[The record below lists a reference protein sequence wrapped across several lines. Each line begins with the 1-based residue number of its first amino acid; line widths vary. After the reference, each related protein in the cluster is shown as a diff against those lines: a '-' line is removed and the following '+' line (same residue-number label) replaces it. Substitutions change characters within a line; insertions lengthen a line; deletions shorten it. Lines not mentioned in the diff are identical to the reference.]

1 MNRKGLTITYI
12 VKAFPCNYDEG
23 YGNVSIA
30 KKIHRGSGETF
41 LFTSRQAL
49 RYSIVNWLVEHG
61 IWKYAQLT
69 SEQGVKQYDPK
80 QLKKEFPEEADL
92 FWIYDNCW

>member
-41 LFTSRQAL
+41 LFK
-49 RYSIVNWLVEHG
+49 H
-61 IWKYAQLT
+61 
-69 SEQGVKQYDPK
+69 
-80 QLKKEFPEEADL
+80 
-92 FWIYDNCW
+92 

>member
-1 MNRKGLTITYI
+1 MNRKGLTISYI

-30 KKIHRGSGETF
+30 KKIHRGSGETY

-69 SEQGVKQYDPK
+69 PEQGV
-80 QLKKEFPEEADL
+80 
-92 FWIYDNCW
+92 